1 VREAKDIV
9 KMDDS
14 IKTLRNYS
22 IVPRYIK
29 NQNKQNGTIANG
41 KYLLF
46 DLKFMALPKGIGSK
60 AFAFDRSRL
69 KVIRRNVAPCESDN
83 WRKLVKLSL
92 TSTK

>member
-1 VREAKDIV
+1 
-9 KMDDS
+9 M
-14 IKTLRNYS
+14 
-22 IVPRYIK
+22 
-29 NQNKQNGTIANG
+29 GTIANG

-46 DLKFMALPKGIGSK
+46 DLKFMALPKGIGCK

-69 KVIRRNVAPCESDN
+69 KVIQRNVTLPESDN

>member
-22 IVPRYIK
+22 IVRINKPD
-29 NQNKQNGTIANG
+29 KQNGTIANG

-46 DLKFMALPKGIGSK
+46 DLKFMALPKVSVAKRLLLI
-60 AFAFDRSRL
+60 DRG
-69 KVIRRNVAPCESDN
+69 
-83 WRKLVKLSL
+83 
-92 TSTK
+92 

>member
-22 IVPRYIK
+22 IVPRHIK
-29 NQNKQNGTIANG
+29 NRKKKQNGTIANG

-46 DLKFMALPKGIGSK
+46 DLKFMALPKGIGCK

-69 KVIRRNVAPCESDN
+69 KVIRRNVAPCPN
-83 WRKLVKLSL
+83 L
-92 TSTK
+92 TIGKISQTI

>member
-22 IVPRYIK
+22 IVPRRIK
-29 NQNKQNGTIANG
+29 NRKSKMEQSQS

-60 AFAFDRSRL
+60 RLLLIDRS
-69 KVIRRNVAPCESDN
+69 
-83 WRKLVKLSL
+83 
-92 TSTK
+92 